1 MRRRRAGVRP
11 AGWVGLPPG
20 HHVGDRQ
27 RHRLVA
33 GDLDRLPVVGDL
45 QRIAL
50 TQLIDGVLTIKLDLQ
65 AAAVEHDSEG
75 EAVQAG

>member
-1 MRRRRAGVRP
+1 
-11 AGWVGLPPG
+11 
-20 HHVGDRQ
+20 
-27 RHRLVA
+27 
-33 GDLDRLPVVGDL
+33 VVGDL

-50 TQLIDGVLTIKLDLQ
+50 TQHIDGVLTIKLDLQ